1 MLVLLKWN
9 GVEMFFFPGRLFPC
23 PVKLIGEP
31 KVSDRKNA
39 HLGRTLS
46 AYLPLLW
53 AMYTNKKILS
63 RLTRTVGK
71 SGWIKLKGWCKYF
84 TFRQYFIATFTIFF

>member
-1 MLVLLKWN
+1 
-9 GVEMFFFPGRLFPC
+9 MFFFPGRLFPC

-46 AYLPLLW
+46 AYLPLL
-53 AMYTNKKILS
+53 
-63 RLTRTVGK
+63 
-71 SGWIKLKGWCKYF
+71 
-84 TFRQYFIATFTIFF
+84 

>member
-1 MLVLLKWN
+1 MLFLLKCN

-46 AYLPLLW
+46 ADLPLLW

-63 RLTRTVGK
+63 
-71 SGWIKLKGWCKYF
+71 SNSYC
-84 TFRQYFIATFTIFF
+84 RQEWVDKTEGLVQVVYVPPIL